1 MLDILIRGGLVVDG
15 TGSEPFAADV
25 AVEDGVITG
34 VGSLPGA
41 QARRVIDATG
51 LIVCPG
57 LIDPHSHSDRSIL
70 GNPTAQSTIRQGVT
84 TEVVGNCG
92 ATFAPLGPA
101 SAAVAASAL
110 AALGY
115 EGPVDW
121 RGFSGLLER
130 VGEIGTSQRPGVVRR
145 AQRAARRRRRRVRR
159 GKPGPAKGDGG
170 APRSKRSTRGRS
182 AFQRP
187 GERRRAGCGHR

>member
-51 LIVCPG
+51 LIVSPG

-92 ATFAPLGPA
+92 ATFAPRGRPRRRSRRAPWLPWVMRARSTGA
-101 SAAVAASAL
+101 AL
-110 AALGY
+110 ADCLSGSRKSV
-115 EGPVDW
+115 PRRTW
-121 RGFSGLLER
+121 RGSSG
-130 VGEIGTSQRPGVVRR
+130 T
-145 AQRAARRRRRRVRR
+145 ARCAT
-159 GKPGPAKGDGG
+159 P
-170 APRSKRSTRGRS
+170 
-182 AFQRP
+182 
-187 GERRRAGCGHR
+187 